1 MEEKKNLLTYAG
13 LKKLED
19 ELHDLKVVKRKE
31 VAGKIKEARE
41 QGDLSENAEYDEAKN
56 EQAILE
62 AEIVD
67 VEMKINN
74 AEVVSDSDL
83 STDEIGVG
91 SYVKLK
97 DLELDEVME
106 LQIVGSTEADPEN
119 NKISEDAPI
128 GIAALKKKVGDI
140 LEVEAPIGVIRMEVL
155 EISK

>member
-1 MEEKKNLLTYAG
+1 MAVKKIRMSAEG
-13 LKKLED
+13 LKDLEKQL
-19 ELHDLKVVKRKE
+19 EYLKNVRRAE
-31 VAGKIKEARE
+31 VAQKLKEARSF
-41 QGDLSENAEYDEAKN
+41 GDLSENAEYDEAKN

-62 AEIVD
+62 AEIVG